1 MQALIAR
8 MERAYP
14 QYAALKYPKAC
25 TIEQARDCLGA
36 DEVALLYAPG
46 AEASYLIVLAREDDP
61 RTAGITIHTL
71 PSADAL
77 AELVAGLTRPATLE
91 DGDSVRELGSRA
103 YQMLLAP
110 AAEAIRGKAL
120 VLVPGGVLGLLPF
133 ELLVEPAEG
142 PQAGDGRFLVE
153 GHRLRY
159 APSLTA
165 LHLIRRWEETRPQP
179 ERPLWALGDPV
190 YQPSDARLA
199 AQAELGQETRYGV
212 AKYRGGVPG
221 AAFARLP
228 SSGVE
233 VERLRQLWEAPPEA
247 ILVGPAAT
255 EAAVKDAS
263 ASGAL
268 ARYRYVHF
276 ATHGILGLADGT
288 PPSLVLALVGDQRG
302 EDGFLRLDEV
312 TDLKLNADLVV
323 LSACQTGQGKLYNAE
338 GVSGLARAFLYAGS
352 RAVLCSL
359 WRVDDEATAA
369 LMADIYAGLKAGRSA
384 PEALRA
390 AQLTRIADGQPPLV
404 LGAVHPHRTVG

>member
-8 MERAYP
+8 MDRTYP

-46 AEASYLIVLAREDDP
+46 AEASYLIVLAKEDDP

-71 PSADAL
+71 PPADAI
-77 AELVAGLTRPATLE
+77 AELVAGLTRPVTLE
-91 DGDSVRELGSRA
+91 DGDSVRELGRRA

-110 AAEAIRGKAL
+110 AAETIRGKAL
-120 VLVPGGVLGLLPF
+120 VIVPGGVLGLLPF

-142 PQAGDGRFLVE
+142 PRAGDGRFLVE

-159 APSLTA
+159 APSLTV
-165 LHLIRRWEETRPQP
+165 LHMIRRWEETRPEP

-190 YQPSDARLA
+190 YQPSDARLTSPTPP
-199 AQAELGQETRYGV
+199 AQDTRYAV
-212 AKYRGGVPG
+212 AKYRDGIPG
-221 AAFARLP
+221 SAVARLP

-263 ASGAL
+263 ASGGAGEVPL
-268 ARYRYVHF
+268 RPLRHPRHPGPGRRHPAQPGPGPGRRPAGGGRVPAARR
-276 ATHGILGLADGT
+276 GDGT
-288 PPSLVLALVGDQRG
+288 
-302 EDGFLRLDEV
+302 E
-312 TDLKLNADLVV
+312 
-323 LSACQTGQGKLYNAE
+323 AE
-338 GVSGLARAFLYAGS
+338 RRPS
-352 RAVLCSL
+352 RARRLPD
-359 WRVDDEATAA
+359 R
-369 LMADIYAGLKAGRSA
+369 AG
-384 PEALRA
+384 
-390 AQLTRIADGQPPLV
+390 Q
-404 LGAVHPHRTVG
+404 AVQC